1 MPPDPH
7 PQPIWLAMTWRPRN
21 GVGSLNNET
30 FNHLPILLSTFTL
43 FRIPSNDHNPDLI
56 PLHSRNWS
64 LEISSPGIPM
74 QSRINSSPQSH
85 VHNDARDS
93 GPARLQ
99 ETSAGF
105 DNKSSQDSEDE
116 IDWREAALNSLP
128 PPCSPNSSAS
138 PTFDR
143 TWPASE
149 ASPTDSPVSRF
160 VKLAPSCL
168 SRADLNYL
176 HQKGAC
182 SLPDEELRDALIE
195 SYIDYIHP
203 CYPFLDLDLLDKA
216 LCGNSDQQFILPVLR
231 AVMFAGASWVD
242 IKIITRVL
250 LKAYH
255 ETSTGNI
262 DILYFNSFPKHRR
275 THIEPRELREIED
288 DFRGWLENAPS
299 EVLHVGPMP
308 SRSDADERALF
319 VHRALLSIL
328 YHTGFVL
335 IHRQRS
341 LPSGG
346 PDERNA
352 ARQIEGAPR
361 AIVRKAAIQ
370 VNKIIMD
377 AYAADVMKEMPP
389 NVISCLFPISISH
402 ITHMK
407 SDDPM
412 LRYEGRQRLEECR
425 QALRE
430 LVDGHLAAEW
440 AVNFL
445 NYVESKL
452 NAAPDLTKRA
462 SAVVCG
468 KAPSTVQGK
477 MSLTGYDQRQRWE
490 QDRCQNAEGETAIQA
505 AVSEG
510 PKSIDLAPTNLDEQL
525 NTAHNPFLY
534 VHTPDVFSDLVNFP
548 DTWLGGPDVQNSASS
563 GPWVEN
569 DTISMSFA

>member
-1 MPPDPH
+1 M
-7 PQPIWLAMTWRPRN
+7 
-21 GVGSLNNET
+21 
-30 FNHLPILLSTFTL
+30 
-43 FRIPSNDHNPDLI
+43 
-56 PLHSRNWS
+56 
-64 LEISSPGIPM
+64 
-74 QSRINSSPQSH
+74 
-85 VHNDARDS
+85 
-93 GPARLQ
+93 
-99 ETSAGF
+99 
-105 DNKSSQDSEDE
+105 
-116 IDWREAALNSLP
+116 
-128 PPCSPNSSAS
+128 
-138 PTFDR
+138 
-143 TWPASE
+143 
-149 ASPTDSPVSRF
+149 
-160 VKLAPSCL
+160 
-168 SRADLNYL
+168 NYL

-182 SLPDEELRDALIE
+182 SLPDAELRDALIE

-216 LCGNSDQQFILPVLR
+216 LCGNSDQQFSLPVLQ
-231 AVMFAGASWVD
+231 AVMFAGSSWVD
-242 IKIITRVL
+242 IKLLRRRGFLTRKAARMTFYLRTRLLYDLDYEKDPMCNIQTLILLSLWWEGPPQHKDGWHWLGIALSLARAIGLHQDINNQYLKPKARALRRRLWWSCTIRDTFASIATNRVPRIRDSDFRVTPLTLDDFEINVHSRPNDQNVRAKSLYLQRQQAAVCIQTASICRIITRVL

-288 DFRGWLENAPS
+288 DFRGWLESAPS

-308 SRSDADERALF
+308 SRSDAHERALF

-352 ARQIEGAPR
+352 AQQIEGAPR
-361 AIVRKAAIQ
+361 AIVREAAIQ

-389 NVISCLFPISISH
+389 TVISCLFPISISH
-402 ITHMK
+402 ITDMK

-452 NAAPDLTKRA
+452 NALPDLTKRV
-462 SAVVCG
+462 SAAVCG
-468 KAPSTVQGK
+468 KAPSTVPEK
-477 MSLTGYDQRQRWE
+477 TSMTGYDQCQRCG
-490 QDRCQNAEGETAIQA
+490 QDRCRNAEGDTAIQA
-505 AVSEG
+505 AVSEE
-510 PKSIDLAPTNLDEQL
+510 PKSIDFALTNLDEQL
-525 NTAHNPFLY
+525 TTAHSPFLY
-534 VHTPDVFSDLVNFP
+534 VHTPDGFSDLVNFP
-548 DTWLGGPDVQNSASS
+548 DAWLGGPDAQNSAS
-563 GPWVEN
+563 GGVLVEN